1 MIALD
6 AAVIAVAAVASV
18 AATLR
23 WIRVAQR
30 EHYLV
35 GSVIRFAWRWWARGA
50 VDASFAFI
58 ALAGAVASGFASAA
72 GFASGAVVA
81 IGPRGLSLRGRTAPL
96 RWTRRLRTVVSLE
109 ATFAGVVVGSTAGAS
124 GLRGA
129 VTASVACT
137 VGVPIL
143 LELALLCDR
152 PIEGFI
158 ARRFVR
164 TARARLE
171 TINPLVVGITGS
183 FGKTSTKR
191 YLEHLLSGSK
201 VVVASPRS
209 FNNQAGL
216 ARAVNETLTP
226 EAEVF
231 IAEMGTYGP
240 GEIAAMSRWL
250 KPRIAAITA
259 IGPVHLE
266 RFRSLERT
274 LAAKE
279 EILVAAQ
286 IAVLNIDDSRLS
298 SLVDRLRRE
307 GKRVI
312 ECSAAGNQSEV
323 TLVIGDDDVDVA
335 ISGDSV
341 GRVSI
346 DPRKPVAWENV
357 ACALGLARAI
367 GVDARVLVERLR
379 SLPAVEHRLTVNTSP
394 TGVVVLDDTYN
405 ANPAGAH
412 RALSALV
419 ENSQPERRRVVVTP
433 GMVELGASQAEMN
446 RDFAAE
452 VVSFGAELVVVGR
465 TNRRALLAG
474 AADDGSAP
482 VAVATREE
490 AVAWV
495 RSHLE
500 GGDVVLYENDLPDHY
515 P

>member
-1 MIALD
+1 M
-6 AAVIAVAAVASV
+6 
-18 AATLR
+18 
-23 WIRVAQR
+23 
-30 EHYLV
+30 
-35 GSVIRFAWRWWARGA
+35 
-50 VDASFAFI
+50 
-58 ALAGAVASGFASAA
+58 
-72 GFASGAVVA
+72 
-81 IGPRGLSLRGRTAPL
+81 RTP
-96 RWTRRLRTVVSLE
+96 
-109 ATFAGVVVGSTAGAS
+109 
-124 GLRGA
+124 
-129 VTASVACT
+129 
-137 VGVPIL
+137 
-143 LELALLCDR
+143 
-152 PIEGFI
+152 
-158 ARRFVR
+158 
-164 TARARLE
+164 RARLE

-191 YLEHLLSGSK
+191 YLEHLLSGSED
-201 VVVASPRS
+201 VVASPRS

-357 ACALGLARAI
+357 ACALGLPRAI

-419 ENSQPERRRVVVTP
+419 ENSQPERRSRRRHA
-433 GMVELGASQAEMN
+433 G
-446 RDFAAE
+446 D
-452 VVSFGAELVVVGR
+452 GR
-465 TNRRALLAG
+465 ARPRAR
-474 AADDGSAP
+474 P
-482 VAVATREE
+482 R
-490 AVAWV
+490 
-495 RSHLE
+495 
-500 GGDVVLYENDLPDHY
+500 
-515 P
+515 